1 VQLPGASS
9 QAIHFTPFYPFSVGS
24 NLNKPH
30 HTHPANKQHP
40 AILQRINSTWSC
52 ANSHWLT
59 DVLKGELGF
68 DGFVVSDWGAQ
79 HGTVD
84 FALGG
89 LDMEQ
94 EWVENSTYYGAAL
107 AAAVEAGEVS
117 QMRLDDMAN
126 RVLLAMYALN
136 FTAEPPASA
145 NSSVPT
151 NTTEHAEL
159 ALDLAR
165 ASIVL
170 LKNGGDSSGPVAP
183 LQPGELPRGITV
195 FDVAGAIISGGGSG
209 GVLPPFLTRPSA
221 GIAAAFGDG
230 VPVSEGDT
238 TNLTKA
244 AAAAAASDASV
255 VIVGIHSGEGADRA
269 NLSLGSGQ
277 DELIAAIAA
286 AQPNTIVVVRCPGAC
301 LMPWIDAVPVVFN
314 RASLCLPLSLSSLS
328 SLSLSLSLSSL
339 LLPTP
344 RTPTNL

>member
-1 VQLPGASS
+1 MPPLPL
-9 QAIHFTPFYPFSVGS
+9 HPPPTFFSPRV
-24 NLNKPH
+24 
-30 HTHPANKQHP
+30 
-40 AILQRINSTWSC
+40 QRINTTWSC

-84 FALGG
+84 FAVGG

-94 EWVENSTYYGAAL
+94 EWVQNSTYYGAAL
-107 AAAVEAGEVS
+107 TAAVAAGEVS

-136 FTAEPPASA
+136 FTEEPPASA
-145 NSSVPT
+145 NASVAT
-151 NTTEHAEL
+151 NTTAHAEL

-165 ASIVL
+165 ASLVL
-170 LKNGGDSSGPVAP
+170 LKNGNEASGPVAP
-183 LQPGELPRGITV
+183 LQPGGLPRGITV
-195 FDVAGAIISGGGSG
+195 FDVAGAIIGGGGSG
-209 GVLPPFLTRPSA
+209 AVVPPFLTRPSA

-230 VPVSEGDT
+230 VSVSEGDT

-255 VIVGIHSGEGADRA
+255 VIVGVHSGEGSDRT

-314 RASLCLPLSLSSLS
+314 RACQAAPPLFSFFFFSFHHHAPPPPLNYEPPP
-328 SLSLSLSLSSL
+328 
-339 LLPTP
+339 PTP
-344 RTPTNL
+344 PHLNHTPAHLQSCMLVRGPPQLWGRS